1 MTRTQKRLI
10 KIDNDYLLQL
20 LNEYVSKSTAE
31 NYLRLQIEY
40 TNKWVSYTRRI
51 NYLKRGYSLKPE
63 AFMQAVKENV
73 KFQKT
78 GLSAKVER
86 FKNKLK
92 FLFS

>member
-10 KIDNDYLLQL
+10 KI
-20 LNEYVSKSTAE
+20 
-31 NYLRLQIEY
+31 
-40 TNKWVSYTRRI
+40 
-51 NYLKRGYSLKPE
+51 
-63 AFMQAVKENV
+63 AVKENV